1 MLLRN
6 LVLQSVGLVGT
17 LELRRLEHVP
27 LVLLSVEMLEVEP
40 EGSATNE
47 SDDSNDDVVPDEERV
62 TREGG
67 EGLADGGGKGG
78 HEEIDRHDEGL
89 HVVGGLG
96 VGVLVRSDVGE
107 DLTETDEDVRQTLSP
122 DVDVGRLTT
131 ITVGILTA
139 GALFI
144 NKMLHNRRRNHGES
158 RDDETDCHTL
168 DGGEGDT
175 QLAEAG
181 VKKMINEGNHDDDG
195 DGVQVLNDIIG
206 NTVELHGGGLSGEVT
221 SHLVVGQME
230 DGQVKEDLAGH
241 QATTDLIDPGIII
254 SHPSRALVN
263 RDLRGLGMLPVE
275 AEERAALAD
284 VEEHAQELGED
295 GASGGLELVLLLVE
309 GENDGSNEEE
319 DSGDEEGE
327 PE

>member
-1 MLLRN
+1 
-6 LVLQSVGLVGT
+6 
-17 LELRRLEHVP
+17 
-27 LVLLSVEMLEVEP
+27 
-40 EGSATNE
+40 
-47 SDDSNDDVVPDEERV
+47 
-62 TREGG
+62 
-67 EGLADGGGKGG
+67 
-78 HEEIDRHDEGL
+78 
-89 HVVGGLG
+89 
-96 VGVLVRSDVGE
+96 
-107 DLTETDEDVRQTLSP
+107 
-122 DVDVGRLTT
+122 
-131 ITVGILTA
+131 
-139 GALFI
+139 
-144 NKMLHNRRRNHGES
+144 MLHNRRRNHGES

-241 QATTDLIDPGIII
+241 QTTTDLIDPGIII
-254 SHPSRALVN
+254 SHPSRALIN
-263 RDLRGLGMLPVE
+263 RNLRGLGMLPVE

-284 VEEHAQELGED
+284 VEEHAQELGQD
-295 GASGGLELVLLLVE
+295 GASGRLELVLLLVE
-309 GENDGSNEEE
+309 SEDDGSNEEE
-319 DSGDEEGE
+319 DGGDEEGE